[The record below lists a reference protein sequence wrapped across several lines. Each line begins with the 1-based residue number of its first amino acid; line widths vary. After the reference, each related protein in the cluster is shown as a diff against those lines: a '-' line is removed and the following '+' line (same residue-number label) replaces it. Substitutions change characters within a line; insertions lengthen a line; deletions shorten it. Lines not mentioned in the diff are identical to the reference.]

1 MTDNNYTQ
9 ILEYDGMMASPVEGR
24 VTFGWLGY
32 KHHKGLSIRCEDSAT
47 VHAAFSGQV
56 ILCGTNLIPN
66 HPELSI
72 LIRSENGEFQFYS
85 GFDRILVWEL
95 EHVSQGEIIG
105 YAGGARRAAK
115 LYFETWTKDRA
126 QKDPMLAFYLHGVEP
141 GSTTGQEHTTPI
153 QLFNTGEEVIEDQIE
168 DELEDEPVDL
178 DFDSD
183 VTPFDS

>member
-1 MTDNNYTQ
+1 MTNYNDAHEV
-9 ILEYDGMMASPVEGR
+9 EYDGMMASPVKGR

-56 ILCGTNLIPN
+56 VLCGTNLIPN
-66 HPELSI
+66 HPELSV
-72 LIRSENGEFQFYS
+72 LIRSEDGEFQFYS

-115 LYFETWTKDRA
+115 LYFETWTKDQV
-126 QKDPMLAFYLHGVEP
+126 QKDPMQAFDLHGVEP

-153 QLFNTGEEVIEDQIE
+153 QFFNTGEEVVEDQLE
-168 DELEDEPVDL
+168 DELEDESVDL